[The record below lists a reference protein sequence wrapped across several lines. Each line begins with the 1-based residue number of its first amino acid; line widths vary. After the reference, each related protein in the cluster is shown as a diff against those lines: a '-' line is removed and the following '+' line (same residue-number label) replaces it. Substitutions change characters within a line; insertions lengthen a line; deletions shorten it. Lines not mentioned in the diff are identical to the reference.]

1 MTVDADPIWKHSN
14 SPPHN
19 LNPTRVF
26 SIPVNNYSAADRS
39 STMEKGVGHYHDHY
53 SSRSLSA
60 RIAVVSRCQGPT
72 SAQSTYQFH
81 FLNYTFTHSLTKD
94 YRPLF
99 ISSRCFLIIIYSRLV
114 VVYSGQIC
122 FRSKSSLLRSDLVP
136 FFYLRS
142 LASGTQF
149 RTVRL

>member
-114 VVYSGQIC
+114 VPSVVASRNIADP
-122 FRSKSSLLRSDLVP
+122 SLIQLK
-136 FFYLRS
+136 F
-142 LASGTQF
+142 A
-149 RTVRL
+149 